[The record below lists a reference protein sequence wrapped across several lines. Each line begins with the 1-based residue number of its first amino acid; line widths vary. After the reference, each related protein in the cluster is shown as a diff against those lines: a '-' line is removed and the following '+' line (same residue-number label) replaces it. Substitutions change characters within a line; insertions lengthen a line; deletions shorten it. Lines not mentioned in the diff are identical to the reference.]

1 MINTLAHNEES
12 EKMVDESDEVPEPI
26 FSSEIILLVLEN
38 AWFNAQQNVE
48 KFSNNLWFFDFLDHS
63 LLVRRENNNVD

>member
-1 MINTLAHNEES
+1 VINTLAHNEES

-38 AWFNAQQNVE
+38 AWFNA
-48 KFSNNLWFFDFLDHS
+48 
-63 LLVRRENNNVD
+63 